1 MVSMLTDSKNRVKA
15 YGNAYEILQSLDPAL
30 ISRAQDNL
38 ARGIMVPI
46 LPNNLYF
53 VPVSRGGR
61 R

>member
-1 MVSMLTDSKNRVKA
+1 MVSMLTDSKGRVKG

-30 ISRAQDNL
+30 IRRAQENL
-38 ARGIMVPI
+38 ARGIYAPI
-46 LPNNLYF
+46 MPNNMYF